1 MPSSKGAFDNVPQP
15 QGGAKFKE
23 TSMNGPLTDAL
34 NAEQDGIR
42 RCPGYIFVNTGD
54 REDGKYGSK
63 PEISAY
69 MEGSKE
75 TKADPGWQ
83 QIIVAIRL
91 VDFACDKP
99 AEGNRFLFDHLNN
112 VDQEAAEIALGQQ
125 TYYAT
130 EICARQHRN
139 FLFSI
144 FVTPTH
150 ARFLRWD
157 RAGVIISESFN
168 YREEPEILCDF
179 FWRFG
184 HMSHEQRGGDTSV
197 EWATKG
203 EEELFKRAIK
213 DHLIL
218 QLGKLSPSVL
228 EVELK
233 RHYVEGVVTKIP
245 VRTSMRVQEIK
256 QKGQA
261 NARETDGSA
270 RARSKARSKTSGKSS
285 AKGMQKEAEFEEI
298 HADPEEIVTFDENSV
313 AEEYLVSHPV
323 ASPSSLVS
331 SGTRGYWAVRARDK
345 AVHFLKDAWRTDV
358 EGMEVEGRILQKLAA
373 KKVPNVPT
381 VLCWSDVS
389 PVNDEEITV
398 NGSKVTVHSAHC
410 TQTDLYKNADWNTHK
425 PSESIEIKL
434 TRRVHYRQI
443 TKEAGY
449 TLEQLNGT
457 YELLKG
463 ARDVFTALRDAHSLC
478 NRFHRDVSSTN
489 IILFADESHPWPQ
502 RRAILSDWERPF
514 HVADDVE
521 SLIYVIFYCAI
532 HFLPWNNYSSIP
544 HREINTFF
552 FHQHGSNG
560 TGGVGKRANLWIGD
574 IFASAKFEFVSD
586 WLAKFFVLMRSYA
599 MPDMKASS
607 KEVFDAY
614 SGIFDRE
621 DAYWSGLPTPK
632 NWHHFCIDSVIQ
644 PTNCHSSARTTT
656 EGTKVKMSLW
666 IC

>member
-1 MPSSKGAFDNVPQP
+1 MFADPQGPATSATSNALLSSPARYSTTVSLARHHYERQIKDIQNHLVGGFPAREFLEKFLAISVKAKMPSSKGAFDNVPRP
-15 QGGAKFKE
+15 RRGAKFKE
-23 TSMNGPLTDAL
+23 TSMSGPLTDAL

-99 AEGNRFLFDHLNN
+99 AEGNRFLFDHLNKA
-112 VDQEAAEIALGQQ
+112 DQETAKIALGQQ

-179 FWRFG
+179 LWRFG
-184 HMSHEQRGGDTSV
+184 HMSHEQRDDDTSV
-197 EWATKG
+197 QWATKG
-203 EEELFKRAIK
+203 EEELFKQAIK

-245 VRTSMRVQEIK
+245 VQTSMRVQEIK
-256 QKGQA
+256 QKDQA
-261 NARETDGSA
+261 NAREINASSRVRLKVSA
-270 RARSKARSKTSGKSS
+270 KAS
-285 AKGMQKEAEFEEI
+285 AKGKQKEAESEEI
-298 HADPEEIVTFDENSV
+298 QADEDFVTFDDHSV
-313 AEEYLVSHPV
+313 VEEYLVSHPV

-373 KKVPNVPT
+373 KNVANIPM
-381 VLCWSDVS
+381 VLCWSDVG
-389 PVNDEEITV
+389 PVNDNEIIV
-398 NGSKVTVHSAHC
+398 NGSKVT
-410 TQTDLYKNADWNTHK
+410 
-425 PSESIEIKL
+425 
-434 TRRVHYRQI
+434 
-443 TKEAGY
+443 GMF
-449 TLEQLNGT
+449 
-457 YELLKG
+457 LL
-463 ARDVFTALRDAHSLC
+463 FC
-478 NRFHRDVSSTN
+478 
-489 IILFADESHPWPQ
+489 LF
-502 RRAILSDWERPF
+502 LS
-514 HVADDVE
+514 
-521 SLIYVIFYCAI
+521 C
-532 HFLPWNNYSSIP
+532 
-544 HREINTFF
+544 
-552 FHQHGSNG
+552 
-560 TGGVGKRANLWIGD
+560 
-574 IFASAKFEFVSD
+574 
-586 WLAKFFVLMRSYA
+586 
-599 MPDMKASS
+599 
-607 KEVFDAY
+607 
-614 SGIFDRE
+614 
-621 DAYWSGLPTPK
+621 
-632 NWHHFCIDSVIQ
+632 
-644 PTNCHSSARTTT
+644 
-656 EGTKVKMSLW
+656 
-666 IC
+666 